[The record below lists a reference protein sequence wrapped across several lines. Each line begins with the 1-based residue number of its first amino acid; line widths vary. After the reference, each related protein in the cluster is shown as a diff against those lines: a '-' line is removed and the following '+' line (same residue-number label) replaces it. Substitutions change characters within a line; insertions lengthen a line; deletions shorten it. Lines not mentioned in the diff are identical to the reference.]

1 MDSYQLARTM
11 HQPLGRFRATEQLAS
26 EGSLAR
32 FFLRHETGE
41 LFPFFWSKNVTKKIY
56 VGNLPWSISDDRLA
70 EVFAEYGD
78 VVSARVVTDRETGRS
93 RGFGFV
99 EMENAD
105 ADEAI
110 RALDGNDVDG
120 RTLKVNEAKPREPR
134 PQRNRW

>member
-1 MDSYQLARTM
+1 M
-11 HQPLGRFRATEQLAS
+11 
-26 EGSLAR
+26 
-32 FFLRHETGE
+32 
-41 LFPFFWSKNVTKKIY
+41 TKKIY

-70 EVFAEYGD
+70 EVFAAYGD
-78 VVSARVVTDRETGRS
+78 VISARVVTDRDTGRS

-110 RALDGNDVDG
+110 RGLDGNDIDG
-120 RTLKVNEAKPREPR
+120 RPLKVNEAKPREPR